1 MMAFAETLLRL
12 RSAFVSG
19 KTRTLEFRTGQ
30 LDALINL
37 LEQNEEKLLRVL
49 YKDLRKCKFEA
60 VIAEIRFARN
70 EVIYALNN
78 IASWVEPELV
88 ERNFVTMMDQC
99 FIRSEPFG
107 VVLIIGTWSY
117 PIQLLLTPLVG
128 AISAGNCVVLKPSEV
143 STNTSE
149 LLATLIP
156 KYLDKDYV
164 AVFSGGPVETMNLL
178 VYKFDN
184 IFYTGSST
192 IGKTVMK
199 AAAEHLTPVTLELGG
214 KNPCYVDLSFNLEST
229 AHRLAWGRFFN
240 AGQTCV
246 APDYV
251 LCTPEVQR
259 LLVPAIEQAVHTFYG
274 KDPKDSPDFGR
285 IINDQHF
292 QRLQQLLKSGRV
304 AVGGQSEEQDR
315 YIAPTVLVEVT
326 ESDAVMQEEVFG
338 PILPVLNVGSLEE
351 AIEFINRRRK
361 PLALYV
367 YSTNNQVVKEMLENT
382 SSGGFCSNDNV
393 VQMALNTL
401 PFGGVDVNAERI
413 RQIPATVSSVLGKS
427 ESKQERMKEEEWKKQ
442 GILASFV
449 EQSPSVLSMG
459 AGDQTTLRCTL
470 TNTAYPFMF
479 WYKQQPNR
487 ALEALFTS
495 AGEGDAQKYTT
506 ESFKAERSST
516 TLFTLELSAAS
527 PSHTAV
533 YYCAC
538 SRAQRLR
545 TRRPSYKNL
554 PWMNVTS
561 VHTMRHQLAALDCI
575 SVQVFCH
582 HVIES

>member
-401 PFGGVDVNAERI
+401 PFGGVGF
-413 RQIPATVSSVLGKS
+413 SGLGIYRGKF
-427 ESKQERMKEEEWKKQ
+427 
-442 GILASFV
+442 SFDTFS
-449 EQSPSVLSMG
+449 Q
-459 AGDQTTLRCTL
+459 
-470 TNTAYPFMF
+470 
-479 WYKQQPNR
+479 KR
-487 ALEALFTS
+487 ACMLKS
-495 AGEGDAQKYTT
+495 AGMEIMNSARYPPYNDQKLNILIWATDI
-506 ESFKAERSST
+506 KKRGCVCRV
-516 TLFTLELSAAS
+516 L
-527 PSHTAV
+527 
-533 YYCAC
+533 
-538 SRAQRLR
+538 
-545 TRRPSYKNL
+545 
-554 PWMNVTS
+554 
-561 VHTMRHQLAALDCI
+561 
-575 SVQVFCH
+575 
-582 HVIES
+582 